1 MLKQA
6 AGTLRTNRVAD
17 AAFAASRQVW
27 LAGLGA
33 AIVTRKWARDDAGHV
48 FRALV
53 KEGAGVETR
62 AIRVLGRRI
71 ESSIVVATTAWN
83 RARDAAQA
91 TVNGLVES
99 TAAALPRFNA
109 RVAGRH
115 AAKPAAKKRRLAAK
129 RATSRKSR
137 RNRRS
142 A

>member
-33 AIVTRKWARDDAGHV
+33 AIVTRKWARNDAGHV
-48 FRALV
+48 FRTLV

-71 ESSIVVATTAWN
+71 ESSIVLATTAWN
-83 RARDAAQA
+83 HARDAAQA

-115 AAKPAAKKRRLAAK
+115 TPKPAAKKRRLAAK

-137 RNRRS
+137 RNKRS